1 MSPVSSPSPIC
12 WIVTPVFFSPFSTA
26 HWIGAAPRYCGSS
39 EPWTLMQPR
48 GGIDKT
54 AGGSSLPYAATTISS
69 GCSARSVSAASSVRS
84 VAGWY
89 TGMPCSSASDLTG
102 GGSSLWPRLSACQAA

>member
-1 MSPVSSPSPIC
+1 
-12 WIVTPVFFSPFSTA
+12 
-26 HWIGAAPRYCGSS
+26 
-39 EPWTLMQPR
+39 
-48 GGIDKT
+48 IDKT

-102 GGSSLWPRLSACQAA
+102 GGSSLWPRPFGRSEEHTSELQSRFDLVCRLLPSTALLPLPLHDALPI